1 MGNVDLALM
10 AVWDRLRPY
19 LEAAQFDGQNT
30 AQLIKQLKLFYRQEP
45 GDREVVDIGAITEE
59 VVKTCS
65 EISERRRTGAI
76 DFSVDIEL
84 DLPTVHANAPQLRQC
99 LSNLCV
105 NAQEAAEVRPA
116 NDPRS
121 SRIEVRVHSALVTT
135 DQRLPSNFSRT

>member
-59 VVKTCS
+59 VVKH
-65 EISERRRTGAI
+65 
-76 DFSVDIEL
+76 L
-84 DLPTVHANAPQLRQC
+84 
-99 LSNLCV
+99 
-105 NAQEAAEVRPA
+105 
-116 NDPRS
+116 
-121 SRIEVRVHSALVTT
+121 
-135 DQRLPSNFSRT
+135 QRDK